1 MKLKKLALLL
11 CALGPLC
18 GCASIPVPTATSK
31 PFCRA
36 VTNVCIDKDDVL
48 TEVTATQI
56 EGNNLG
62 RAKVCGKPKAC
73 RKG

>member
-1 MKLKKLALLL
+1 MKLRKRALLL
-11 CALGPLC
+11 CAPVLLC
-18 GCASIPVPTATSK
+18 GCASKPAVIASSR
-31 PFCRA
+31 PFCKA
-36 VTNVCIDKDDVL
+36 VTNVCISKDDVL
-48 TEVTATQI
+48 TDDTATQI